1 MFAKTIMTVAL
12 LGLAA
17 PVMAQGVNAG
27 KAQLAA
33 ELGVDPTRFSTNE
46 LIQLD
51 SAKRHN
57 DTERMELILNHDASV
72 TRGAQNPTAI
82 AVPDYAND

>member
-1 MFAKTIMTVAL
+1 MFAKTLMTVAL

-17 PVMAQGVNAG
+17 PVMAADTNAG

-33 ELGVDPTRFSTNE
+33 QLGVNPAQFTVNE
-46 LIQLD
+46 LVQLD

-57 DTERMELILNHDASV
+57 DHERVDLILNHDASV
-72 TRGAQNPTAI
+72 TRGANTPTAI